1 MSLYETLSVSRDASG
16 AEIKKAYLR
25 LARETH
31 PDKHMDDPEA
41 TTRFQ
46 SLGRAYAIL
55 RDDEK
60 RKLYDE
66 TGMVDD
72 EVGLNK
78 DGAPWEAFWRDFYSR
93 VTLDKLDALAKA
105 YKGSDEELGH
115 LKAVYLSAKASL
127 RERATQW
134 RAVQCTP
141 SLPHPHSSYSQS
153 VLNPLPPQFSHA
165 HALSVAPP
173 LGPPQG
179 NFDKIMEEVMHSTLE
194 DEPRF
199 REILNRLISSG
210 ELPKYKAFSS
220 ESEAKRRKRQQQ
232 AEKEAAEAAEAAK
245 ELGLGRIT
253 GGGGEEGLRAAL
265 AVRQQAREEHFG
277 SLIAKLSE
285 KHGGTKSAGKKGVT
299 KGGGKKGKGKHVPT
313 ADPLSDADFEA
324 AQARMMA
331 KAGRK

>member
-1 MSLYETLSVSRDASG
+1 
-16 AEIKKAYLR
+16 
-25 LARETH
+25 
-31 PDKHMDDPEA
+31 
-41 TTRFQ
+41 
-46 SLGRAYAIL
+46 
-55 RDDEK
+55 
-60 RKLYDE
+60 
-66 TGMVDD
+66 
-72 EVGLNK
+72 
-78 DGAPWEAFWRDFYSR
+78 
-93 VTLDKLDALAKA
+93 
-105 YKGSDEELGH
+105 
-115 LKAVYLSAKASL
+115 
-127 RERATQW
+127 
-134 RAVQCTP
+134 
-141 SLPHPHSSYSQS
+141 
-153 VLNPLPPQFSHA
+153 
-165 HALSVAPP
+165 
-173 LGPPQG
+173 
-179 NFDKIMEEVMHSTLE
+179 MEEVMHSTLE

-299 KGGGKKGKGKHVPT
+299 KGGGGRKGKGKHVPT
-313 ADPLSDADFEA
+313 ADPLSEADFEA

>member
-1 MSLYETLSVSRDASG
+1 
-16 AEIKKAYLR
+16 
-25 LARETH
+25 
-31 PDKHMDDPEA
+31 MDP
-41 TTRFQ
+41 
-46 SLGRAYAIL
+46 
-55 RDDEK
+55 
-60 RKLYDE
+60 
-66 TGMVDD
+66 
-72 EVGLNK
+72 
-78 DGAPWEAFWRDFYSR
+78 
-93 VTLDKLDALAKA
+93 
-105 YKGSDEELGH
+105 
-115 LKAVYLSAKASL
+115 
-127 RERATQW
+127 
-134 RAVQCTP
+134 
-141 SLPHPHSSYSQS
+141 LPPPPHSSYSQS
-153 VLNPLPPQFSHA
+153 VLNPPPPQFSHA

-299 KGGGKKGKGKHVPT
+299 KGGGGRKGKGKHVPT

>member
-141 SLPHPHSSYSQS
+141 SR
-153 VLNPLPPQFSHA
+153 PP
-165 HALSVAPP
+165 P
-173 LGPPQG
+173 
-179 NFDKIMEEVMHSTLE
+179 
-194 DEPRF
+194 

-299 KGGGKKGKGKHVPT
+299 KGGGGRKGKGTHVPT